1 MSEDDTKTAVIIE
14 DDPDVRSLL
23 DEVFRAAGFRT
34 VLAGTGL
41 EGVAAVAAHAPII
54 TTLDINLP
62 GIDGFEAARRIRA
75 VSATFII
82 MLSALGEESDV
93 VLGLTSGADEYLVKP
108 FRPRELRARIEA
120 LLRRPRN
127 ADPVGAGPVGKGQ
140 AATSAATSAAAVAA
154 AGASGAVE
162 PPRAAS
168 TAPESGT
175 PVDGQPAPARNP
187 SATAAVPTTGGAGHW
202 HAHRDISLD
211 PVTHTVLVAQREVE
225 LTPTEFDL
233 LATLLESKRRVRS
246 KADLALVLRGEAF
259 GSASYVGEPDKR
271 AIEAHMANLRRKIG
285 DSTAEPRYIETVRG
299 VGYRLTAHS
308 DGAPA
313 LS

>member
-41 EGVAAVAAHAPII
+41 EGVAAVAAHEPII

-127 ADPVGAGPVGKGQ
+127 ARPVGTGSAG
-140 AATSAATSAAAVAA
+140 TDT
-154 AGASGAVE
+154 AGRGAGE
-162 PPRAAS
+162 PPRAVSA
-168 TAPESGT
+168 APESGA
-175 PVDGQPAPARNP
+175 PAEGQPAPARNP
-187 SATAAVPTTGGAGHW
+187 SVTGAIPTTGAAGW

-299 VGYRLTAHS
+299 VGYRLTAHT
-308 DGAPA
+308 DGATVHR
-313 LS
+313 

>member
-127 ADPVGAGPVGKGQ
+127 ADPVGTGPVGNGP
-140 AATSAATSAAAVAA
+140 AATSAAAGAA
-154 AGASGAVE
+154 E

-168 TAPESGT
+168 TAPESGA

-202 HAHRDISLD
+202 HSHRDISLD

>member
-127 ADPVGAGPVGKGQ
+127 ADPVGTGPVGKGQ
-140 AATSAATSAAAVAA
+140 AATSAA
-154 AGASGAVE
+154 AGAAE

-168 TAPESGT
+168 TAPESGA

-187 SATAAVPTTGGAGHW
+187 SATAAVPPTGGAGHW

>member
-1 MSEDDTKTAVIIE
+1 MPEDDTKTAVIIE

-23 DEVFRAAGFRT
+23 DEVFRSAGFHT

-41 EGVAAVAAHAPII
+41 EGVAAVAEHEPII

-127 ADPVGAGPVGKGQ
+127 AHP
-140 AATSAATSAAAVAA
+140 AATDPAGTAHAGTGAAPQPVRGTGQTPAH
-154 AGASGAVE
+154 
-162 PPRAAS
+162 
-168 TAPESGT
+168 GT
-175 PVDGQPAPARNP
+175 PADGQQAPARNP
-187 SATAAVPTTGGAGHW
+187 SLTPAIALPGTAGQWRV
-202 HAHRDISLD
+202 HRDISLD
-211 PVTHTVLVAQREVE
+211 PVTHTVVVAQREVD

-285 DSTAEPRYIETVRG
+285 DSTADPRYIETVRG
-299 VGYRLTAHS
+299 VGYRLTAHADEAS
-308 DGAPA
+308 AEV
-313 LS
+313 

>member
-1 MSEDDTKTAVIIE
+1 MTEDATKTAVIIE

-23 DEVFRAAGFRT
+23 DEVFCAAGFRT

-41 EGVAAVAAHAPII
+41 EGVAAVAEHSPVI

-62 GIDGFEAARRIRA
+62 GIDGFEAARRIRLL
-75 VSATFII
+75 STTFII

-120 LLRRPRN
+120 LLRRPRS
-127 ADPVGAGPVGKGQ
+127 PEP
-140 AATSAATSAAAVAA
+140 AAPDGESRAVAA
-154 AGASGAVE
+154 QAA
-162 PPRAAS
+162 RAPQIA
-168 TAPESGT
+168 TAESA
-175 PVDGQPAPARNP
+175 APARNP
-187 SATAAVPTTGGAGHW
+187 SVTTAVPLRGAAGRW

-211 PVTHTVLVAQREVE
+211 LDTHTVLVAQQEVE

-246 KADLALVLRGEAF
+246 KSDLALVLRGEAF

-285 DSTAEPRYIETVRG
+285 DSTADPRYIETVRG
-299 VGYRLTAHS
+299 VGYRLTAHA
-308 DGAPA
+308 DGSSAEG
-313 LS
+313 

>member
-127 ADPVGAGPVGKGQ
+127 ADPVGTGPVGKGQ
-140 AATSAATSAAAVAA
+140 AA
-154 AGASGAVE
+154 AGAAE
-162 PPRAAS
+162 PPRTVS
-168 TAPESGT
+168 TAPEPGA

-187 SATAAVPTTGGAGHW
+187 SATAAVPPTGGAGHW

>member
-1 MSEDDTKTAVIIE
+1 MTEDATKTAVIIE

-41 EGVAAVAAHAPII
+41 EGVAAVAEHRPVI

-75 VSATFII
+75 VSGTFII

-127 ADPVGAGPVGKGQ
+127 PDP
-140 AATSAATSAAAVAA
+140 AAAPSAPAA
-154 AGASGAVE
+154 PA
-162 PPRAAS
+162 AAS
-168 TAPESGT
+168 TAS
-175 PVDGQPAPARNP
+175 PVTSASAPAGGSIAAARNP
-187 SATAAVPTTGGAGHW
+187 SEAAAIPSHTTAGQW
-202 HAHRDISLD
+202 HSHRDISLD
-211 PVTHTVLVAQREVE
+211 LDTHTVLVAQQEVE

-285 DSTAEPRYIETVRG
+285 DSTATPRYIETVRG
-299 VGYRLTAHS
+299 VGYRLTAHT
-308 DGAPA
+308 DGTAA
-313 LS
+313 EG